1 MMVIQSIV
9 LKISAAAK
17 KQIPLDGKPQFVMAG
32 RSNVGKSS
40 FINAMLNNKK
50 VARVSSTPGK
60 TRLLNFFL
68 INDAFYFVDVPGYGY
83 AAVNRQEQATFGPLL
98 ESYFHTVSPKAGIL
112 LLDVRRTPSEDDLQM
127 LAYYRNF
134 HIPVIVVATKC
145 DKVSNNV
152 RINQFKTIRDAL
164 GLLPDD
170 ILLSFSA
177 QTKQGVDAVWTQLET
192 FLTV

>member
-1 MMVIQSIV
+1 MIIQSIV

-17 KQIPLDGKPQFVMAG
+17 KQIPLDGKPQFIMAG

-60 TRLLNFFL
+60 TRLLNFFI
-68 INDAFYFVDVPGYGY
+68 INDAFYFVDVPGYGF
-83 AAVNRQEQATFGPLL
+83 AAVNRQEQETFGPLL

-112 LLDVRRTPSEDDLQM
+112 LLDVRRTPSDDDLQM
-127 LAYYRNF
+127 LMYYRNF
-134 HIPVIVVATKC
+134 RIPVIAVATKC

-152 RINQFKTIRDAL
+152 RINQLKTIREAL
-164 GLLPDD
+164 ALRTDEPLLT
-170 ILLSFSA
+170 FSA
-177 QTKQGVDAVWTQLET
+177 HTKQGTDAVWAKLET
-192 FLTV
+192 FLNE